1 VPSSCLLVGP
11 TPGAIVAPGES
22 IGANSVVPDSHL
34 RLGSLAGSTI
44 SWQDAGCQ
52 RSPRGSFVKALST
65 RHWSDWVG
73 TAAFTAIAVSLFRQ
87 APEFGLLML
96 PGLLQEI
103 LVAISF
109 LLRGRARLGA
119 PGWTAR
125 AVAYAHSF
133 LVMGFILVAAEGHR
147 EWIRATEHQELRTL
161 GSVLWLSGA
170 VLSLW
175 PLWHL
180 RRSFSIEPEAR
191 TLVTSG
197 PYRLA
202 RHPIYTIYLLINL
215 GILLRHLT
223 APFAAVLVVWIGL
236 LLVRIRYE
244 EMVLG
249 GAFPEYREY
258 RRRVAAFGPRL
269 RTVPLDREAHS

>member
-1 VPSSCLLVGP
+1 
-11 TPGAIVAPGES
+11 
-22 IGANSVVPDSHL
+22 
-34 RLGSLAGSTI
+34 
-44 SWQDAGCQ
+44 
-52 RSPRGSFVKALST
+52 VKALST
-65 RHWSDWVG
+65 RHWTDWVG
-73 TAAFTAIAVSLFRQ
+73 TAAFTAIAVGLFRQ

-103 LVAISF
+103 LVAVSF
-109 LLRGRARLGA
+109 LLRGRARVGA
-119 PGWTAR
+119 PGWIPR

-133 LVMGFILVAAEGHR
+133 VVMGFIWLAASSHR
-147 EWIRATEHQELRTL
+147 EWIQPTEHHGLRTL

-170 VLSLW
+170 LLSLW

-202 RHPIYTIYLLINL
+202 RHPIYTVYLLINL

-223 APFAAVLVVWIGL
+223 APFAAVLVVWVGL

-244 EMVLG
+244 ETVLA

-269 RTVPLDREAHS
+269 WAVPLDREAPS